1 MTKRIFRSIVL
12 VSALV
17 LTVGLFLVM
26 EILYQYFGQQTRE
39 QLRNEAN
46 YLAAAVE
53 TQGTDYF
60 TQLPGVAQQTQRITL
75 IAADGSV
82 LYDSKVD
89 EESMDNHKDRQEVR
103 QALLDGTGESTRYS
117 RTLSEK
123 TVYYAVRL
131 SGSRVL
137 RVSST
142 QFTAMAILGGLIQPI
157 LIIFFV
163 MLALAGIFASRVSKK
178 ITAPINELNLED
190 PQSNEAYDEIAPLLG
205 KINRQKKT
213 IEKQLALAKRQQEEF
228 SIITENMR
236 EGLLVIDRR
245 AQLLSC
251 NSSALRLLH
260 AQPAQNHNVLTLNR
274 TEPFQHAVERALD
287 GEHETVTLQIGQSY
301 CQVIANP
308 VLREGAP
315 AGAVILLVDVT
326 EKTLREE
333 LRREFTANVS
343 HELKT
348 PLTSISG
355 FAEIM
360 QDGMVE
366 SRDIRRFASRIFEEA
381 QRLIRLV
388 EDVIKIS
395 QLDEGQLPYEKEPVD
410 LFEMAQK
417 ILGQMEAPAQKANV
431 SLHLEGE
438 HVVLSAVRPILEE
451 VCYNLCD
458 NAVKY
463 NRKGGNVTVSVQ
475 SEKDSV
481 CLRVRDTGI
490 GIDEANRKRIFER
503 FYRVDKSHSKEIGG
517 TGLGLSIVKHGAAYL
532 GAQVAL
538 ESVPGQGSVFTLSW
552 KR

>member
-26 EILYQYFGQQTRE
+26 EILYQYFGQQTQE

-53 TQGTDYF
+53 AQGTDYF

-75 IAADGSV
+75 IAPDGSV

-89 EESMDNHKDRQEVR
+89 EESMDNHKNRQEVR
-103 QALLDGTGESTRYS
+103 QALLNGTGESARYS

-123 TVYYAVRL
+123 TMYYAVRL

-163 MLALAGIFASRVSKK
+163 ILALAGIVASRVSKK
-178 ITAPINELNLED
+178 ITAPINELNLEE

-274 TEPFQHAVERALD
+274 TELFQHAVERALG
-287 GEHETVTLQIGQSY
+287 GEHETVTLQVGEAY

-308 VLREGAP
+308 VLREDEP

-366 SRDIRRFASRIFEEA
+366 PRDTRRFASRIFEEA

-395 QLDEGQLPYEKEPVD
+395 QLDEGCLPYEREPVD

-417 ILGQMEAPAQKANV
+417 ILRQVETPAQKADI

-438 HVVLSAVRPILEE
+438 PAVISTVRPILEE

-463 NRKGGNVTVSVQ
+463 NRKGGSVTVSVQ
-475 SEKDSV
+475 RKEDSV
-481 CLRVRDTGI
+481 CLRVKDTGI
-490 GIDEANRKRIFER
+490 GIDEGSQKRIFER

-532 GAQVAL
+532 GAQVSL
-538 ESVPGQGSVFTLSW
+538 ESTPGQGSVFTLTFQQ
-552 KR
+552 